1 MSAVY
6 AKLVN
11 GAEHITYKVK
21 VSEGGRN
28 HYEPHDIPEEELQKL
43 RNTALYSVMQFVKT
57 IEPIVWKVLVEDL
70 DQGQNVNEWTKSQRC
85 WEVLRPTMAQ
95 SGLNFPQDLISSS
108 GDSDEEVTDG
118 QKRVI
123 DEMKEVSADVWFSIN
138 KWGKGSFVL
147 TPRENAFIAQMG
159 FRIKRGSD
167 VSYKQAKWALALL
180 EKAKANGWR
189 DR

>member
-1 MSAVY
+1 M
-6 AKLVN
+6 
-11 GAEHITYKVK
+11 
-21 VSEGGRN
+21 
-28 HYEPHDIPEEELQKL
+28 
-43 RNTALYSVMQFVKT
+43 
-57 IEPIVWKVLVEDL
+57 
-70 DQGQNVNEWTKSQRC
+70 
-85 WEVLRPTMAQ
+85 PTMAQ